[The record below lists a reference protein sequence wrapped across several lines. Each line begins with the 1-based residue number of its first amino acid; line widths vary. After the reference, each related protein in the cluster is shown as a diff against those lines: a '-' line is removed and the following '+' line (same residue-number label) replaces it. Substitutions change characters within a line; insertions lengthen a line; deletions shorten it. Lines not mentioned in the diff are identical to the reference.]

1 MFEALFIGS
10 WRQFS
15 EISLRFH
22 PNLTVLTGANGAG
35 KTTLLNL
42 LNRHFGWNLAFISTP
57 LRRKDALEYFTDY
70 WEGLDRDLQPPSNDA
85 HQIGTLRYRDG
96 SEAQVMLPAASGA
109 EYQPTIQNQRSVPG
123 LFISSHRPVYFYQRV
138 ENIPT
143 RLDAREQ
150 LLTVYLNE
158 LRQRYQFNARI
169 TSPGHKI
176 KEALIS
182 LATFGYGNQAV
193 RRNQDAVD
201 TFEGYQAVLRTVMPP
216 SLGFRRIV
224 IEVPEVLFETDSG
237 TFAFDAVSGGVSAIV
252 DLSWQLFMYSTQHE
266 EFVAVIDEPENH
278 LHPELQRSLL
288 PTFMS
293 AFPRVQFIVAS
304 HNPLIVGS
312 VPDSNV
318 FVLRYGA
325 DRRVASF
332 ALDTAN
338 KAGTS
343 NEILRDVLGLELTT
357 PIWAEQRLDQI
368 VQHFSGMTL
377 DENTL
382 TALRHALE
390 ELGMGE
396 ALPRAF
402 ESLIDRGGGM
412 R

>member
-1 MFEALFIGS
+1 MFEALLIGN

-15 EISLRFH
+15 DISLRFH

-57 LRRKDALEYFTDY
+57 LRRKDAIEYFTDY
-70 WEGLDRDLQPPSNDA
+70 WEGLERGAEPPPNDA
-85 HQIGTLRYRDG
+85 HRIGTLTYSDG
-96 SEAQVMLPAASGA
+96 SEAQVVLPAATGA
-109 EYQPTIQNQRSVPG
+109 EYQPTIQNQRPIPG

-193 RRNQDAVD
+193 RRNQQAVE
-201 TFEGYQAVLRTVMPP
+201 TFEGFEAVLRTVMPP

-224 IEVPEVLFETDSG
+224 IEVPEVLFETESG

-252 DLSWQLFMYSTQHE
+252 DLAWQLFMYSTQHDR
-266 EFVAVIDEPENH
+266 FVAVIDEPENH
-278 LHPELQRSLL
+278 LHPRIAALTPADLHVRI
-288 PTFMS
+288 S
-293 AFPRVQFIVAS
+293 A
-304 HNPLIVGS
+304 GS
-312 VPDSNV
+312 VH
-318 FVLRYGA
+318 
-325 DRRVASF
+325 RRIAQSVHRWVSTGQSCVRAPVSR
-332 ALDTAN
+332 
-338 KAGTS
+338 GPS
-343 NEILRDVLGLELTT
+343 RR
-357 PIWAEQRLDQI
+357 Q
-368 VQHFSGMTL
+368 
-377 DENTL
+377 
-382 TALRHALE
+382 
-390 ELGMGE
+390 
-396 ALPRAF
+396 LPP
-402 ESLIDRGGGM
+402 
-412 R
+412 